1 MKLINQIFFIVLLSL
16 TCHST
21 YSFLFFNRSASPVD
35 CCAPACGSP
44 LECGSYDVQFQ
55 AGVCPI
61 RWNHAERLSGST
73 FAPFVI
79 SPTLFLF
86 RNPQFSTF
94 YHVPWI
100 IGGQAGYAWSDH
112 TRLYFEVNYV
122 QATSKEDATFN
133 TDSTPSLPAAIT
145 LTKYKLLD
153 AYIGGRYYTNRCWCD
168 RVSFFLGGKIG
179 FTIHHKDS
187 FDVAVG
193 FALQQQSFQPTNFNA
208 VAGGAPRLQTQ
219 SVLLDVPLFDHQTV
233 ISGGINGGFDVCC
246 GNWSLVVTGE
256 VVISKG
262 PQVANDLLVSPAIS
276 NIFTLVFFGKVGTE
290 LRFPITAGI
299 RYTF

>member
-16 TCHST
+16 ACHST
-21 YSFLFFNRSASPVD
+21 YSFLFFNRSEQSVPID

-61 RWNHAERLSGST
+61 RWNNADRANVSA

-94 YHVPWI
+94 YHIPWI

-112 TRLYFEVNYV
+112 TRLYVEVNYL
-122 QATSKEDATFN
+122 QAKGKQDARFF
-133 TDSTPSLPAAIT
+133 TDSIPSLPADIT
-145 LTKYKLLD
+145 LTKYKLFD
-153 AYIGGRYYTNRCWCD
+153 AYIGGRYYSARCWCD
-168 RVSFFLGGKIG
+168 RVAFFLGGKIG
-179 FTIHHKDS
+179 LTRHHS
-187 FDVAVG
+187 NEFDLVVG
-193 FALQQQSFQPTNFNA
+193 VPQPVN
-208 VAGGAPRLQTQ
+208 QT
-219 SVLLDVPLFDHQTV
+219 VLLDVPVLDRQTV
-233 ISGGINGGFDVCC
+233 ISGGINGGLDVCC
-246 GNWSLVVTGE
+246 GNWSLVITGE

-262 PQVANDLLVSPAIS
+262 PQVADDLLVSPAIA

-290 LRFPITAGI
+290 LRFPVTAGI